1 MQPFCKPNRWLCTG
15 VAASIGVEEKD
26 QRASV
31 REQMGKDAYDE
42 GHDDEDG
49 RAIVQGEPAL
59 VQASMSQVE
68 MTVWLCVMALMA
80 SGMLALLALVS
91 R

>member
-1 MQPFCKPNRWLCTG
+1 M
-15 VAASIGVEEKD
+15 KD
-26 QRASV
+26 
-31 REQMGKDAYDE
+31 MMMKMDA
-42 GHDDEDG
+42 
-49 RAIVQGEPAL
+49 AIVQGEPAL

-80 SGMLALLALVS
+80 SGMLTLLALVS

>member
-1 MQPFCKPNRWLCTG
+1 M
-15 VAASIGVEEKD
+15 KD
-26 QRASV
+26 
-31 REQMGKDAYDE
+31 MMMKM
-42 GHDDEDG
+42 
-49 RAIVQGEPAL
+49 EPAL

>member
-1 MQPFCKPNRWLCTG
+1 M
-15 VAASIGVEEKD
+15 KD
-26 QRASV
+26 
-31 REQMGKDAYDE
+31 MMMKMDT
-42 GHDDEDG
+42 
-49 RAIVQGEPAL
+49 AIVQGEPAL

>member
-1 MQPFCKPNRWLCTG
+1 MKEAML
-15 VAASIGVEEKD
+15 K
-26 QRASV
+26 
-31 REQMGKDAYDE
+31 M
-42 GHDDEDG
+42 DG
-49 RAIVQGEPAL
+49 SMVQGDYAP

>member
-1 MQPFCKPNRWLCTG
+1 M
-15 VAASIGVEEKD
+15 KD
-26 QRASV
+26 
-31 REQMGKDAYDE
+31 MMMKMDA
-42 GHDDEDG
+42 
-49 RAIVQGEPAL
+49 AIVQGEPTL

-68 MTVWLCVMALMA
+68 MAVWLCVMALMA

>member
-1 MQPFCKPNRWLCTG
+1 MKDMMMKMD
-15 VAASIGVEEKD
+15 AAI
-26 QRASV
+26 A
-31 REQMGKDAYDE
+31 
-42 GHDDEDG
+42 
-49 RAIVQGEPAL
+49 QGEPAL

>member
-1 MQPFCKPNRWLCTG
+1 M
-15 VAASIGVEEKD
+15 KD
-26 QRASV
+26 
-31 REQMGKDAYDE
+31 MMMKMDA
-42 GHDDEDG
+42 
-49 RAIVQGEPAL
+49 AIVQGEPAL
-59 VQASMSQVE
+59 VQVSMSQVE

>member
-1 MQPFCKPNRWLCTG
+1 M
-15 VAASIGVEEKD
+15 KD
-26 QRASV
+26 
-31 REQMGKDAYDE
+31 MMMKMDA
-42 GHDDEDG
+42 
-49 RAIVQGEPAL
+49 AIVQGEPAL

-80 SGMLALLALVS
+80 SGMLAWLALVS

>member
-1 MQPFCKPNRWLCTG
+1 M
-15 VAASIGVEEKD
+15 KD
-26 QRASV
+26 
-31 REQMGKDAYDE
+31 MMMKMDA
-42 GHDDEDG
+42 
-49 RAIVQGEPAL
+49 AIVQGEPAL

-80 SGMLALLALVS
+80 SGMLALLVLVS